1 MHPFLQHRI
10 LFTLPLSKKMLF
22 ALPIIGK
29 TLLTPV
35 HLIQPQ
41 PCMTFTMCKTAMGW
55 PARKIKAFTSIY
67 KRIYR
72 TLKRRKPQFPK
83 MGV

>member
-1 MHPFLQHRI
+1 M
-10 LFTLPLSKKMLF
+10 K
-22 ALPIIGK
+22 
-29 TLLTPV
+29 
-35 HLIQPQ
+35 
-41 PCMTFTMCKTAMGW
+41 FTMCQTAMGW